1 MLKKDNKTINTA
13 PKLFPRILFDP
24 KTTLQVEE
32 PTLNGFGLDLTN
44 PDFIKYQKGNLKV
57 EIIGGITTM
66 VLTKFQVM
74 LKISRRPQLS
84 VQDVYRNNVD
94 LYNENN
100 IQHFIKQTGVKLK
113 MESTTISDF
122 IYDLTERLE
131 SYRKDKLTYKEEN
144 PVLSTTSTQE
154 QKKIKEVLK
163 SVSLLEE
170 LQELMSEA
178 GMPCTK
184 TGLQLFLVAL
194 SSKQPNVMHAILQ
207 GGTELTNELIRKFS
221 SVLPPEINRFKTS
234 ISDHVMYYAPNENY
248 WKNKVLLLPTIDTLG
263 KKNTALTELITQGQV
278 NRLVTE
284 NNENG
289 NYRASSKS
297 VNGQL
302 SFISSTAKGF
312 HELLNS
318 DTVMAI
324 PLANLTTIKEAIVT
338 NEIKRFAG
346 LLDETRVQV
355 AQRTIQVIF
364 REIKSI
370 KVVNPFLEQ
379 LNVSAFFNN
388 DSKLITQFLSMT
400 NLITLL
406 HQKQLVVNNS
416 KGKHQIEVQPKYMA
430 MALELFREVWFKEE
444 KELTFIV
451 ATTLVKIKSTL
462 IKDHKENYRETD
474 FLVKD
479 MRAKLKISPSSFARH
494 INTLYDYGK
503 LERTGGNKRDGFTY
517 QVNNWNDTNST
528 AAQYE
533 AFKKEINSL

>member
-44 PDFIKYQKGNLKV
+44 PDFIKYQKGNLEA

>member
-13 PKLFPRILFDP
+13 PKVFPRILFDP

-32 PTLNGFGLDLTN
+32 STLNGFGLDLTN
-44 PDFIKYQKGNLKV
+44 PDFIKYQKGNLEA

-66 VLTKFQVM
+66 VLNKFQVM

-207 GGTELTNELIRKFS
+207 GGTELTSELIRNFS

-289 NYRASSKS
+289 SYRASSKS
-297 VNGQL
+297 INGQL

-346 LLDETRVQV
+346 LLDETRIQV
-355 AQRTIQVIF
+355 AQRTIQAIF

-370 KVVNPFLEQ
+370 KVVNPLLEQ

-406 HQKQLVVNNS
+406 HQKQLEITIN
-416 KGKHQIEVQPKYMA
+416 KGIHQIEVQVKFML
-430 MALELFREVWFKEE
+430 MALELFSEVWFKEE

-451 ATTLVKIKSTL
+451 ATTLLKIKNTL
-462 IKDHKENYRETD
+462 IKDHIENHKETD

-517 QVNNWNDTNST
+517 QVSNWNDTNST
-528 AAQYE
+528 AEQYE

>member
-1 MLKKDNKTINTA
+1 MIKKDNKTINTA
-13 PKLFPRILFDP
+13 PKVFPRILFDP

-44 PDFIKYQKGNLKV
+44 PDFIKYQKGNLEA

-100 IQHFIKQTGVKLK
+100 IQHFIKQTSVKLK

-144 PVLSTTSTQE
+144 PVLSATNTQE
-154 QKKIKEVLK
+154 QKKVKEVLK

-170 LQELMSEA
+170 LQELMSGA

-207 GGTELTNELIRKFS
+207 GGTELTNELIRNFS

-234 ISDHVMYYAPNENY
+234 ISDNVMYYAPSENY

-324 PLANLTTIKEAIVT
+324 PLVNPTTIKEAIVT

-346 LLDETRVQV
+346 LLDETRIQV
-355 AQRTIQVIF
+355 AQRTIQAIF

-370 KVVNPFLEQ
+370 KVVNPLLEQ

-416 KGKHQIEVQPKYMA
+416 KGKHQIEVQPKFMA
-430 MALELFREVWFKEE
+430 MTLELFREVWFKEE

-451 ATTLVKIKSTL
+451 ATTLVKIKNTL
-462 IKDHKENYRETD
+462 IKDHKENHKETD

-517 QVNNWNDTNST
+517 QVINWNDTNST
-528 AAQYE
+528 AEQYE